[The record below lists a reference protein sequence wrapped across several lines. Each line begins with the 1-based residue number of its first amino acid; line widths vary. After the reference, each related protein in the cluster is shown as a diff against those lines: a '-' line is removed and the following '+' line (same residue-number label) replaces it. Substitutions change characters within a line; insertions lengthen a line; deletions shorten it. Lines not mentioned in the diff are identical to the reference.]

1 MSTPDF
7 TIFQPISKSYSL
19 IRPEL
24 LKSIEDISFNIFKF
38 DVEVGRDLTLPAV
51 SNYIFHMYD
60 LFDTINSKNFETF
73 VTRVRLGYNKNPYHN
88 DIHAADVLQTCA
100 KVCSAGKILDNLEIS
115 KVEMASLLVAAL
127 VHDIGHPGLNNTYQM
142 NKITK
147 LALRYNDKSVLE
159 NFHCYE
165 GFKILNHQS
174 SNILEDLQKEEIR
187 IFRKRMIES
196 ILATDMSN
204 HTKVYTTLKLRLD
217 ALSLEKETNRLNSVI
232 KFDDKI
238 SKFDKQQDVLNFIIH
253 TCDISN
259 PAKSFDIYSKWTDLV
274 TNEFFNQGDLEKQ
287 ENLPISFL
295 CDRSTTN
302 IPKSQISFINF
313 IVAPL
318 FKILCFVIPDID
330 YYEKNLETNT
340 EVWKGQLDSS

>member
-1 MSTPDF
+1 
-7 TIFQPISKSYSL
+7 
-19 IRPEL
+19 L
-24 LKSIEDISFNIFKF
+24 LKSIEDHNFDIFKF
-38 DVEVGRDLTLPAV
+38 EEEIGKDLTLPAV
-51 SNYIFHMYD
+51 SNYIFLWFD
-60 LFDTINSKNFETF
+60 LFDTISLKTFETF
-73 VTRVRLGYNKNPYHN
+73 VTRVRLGYNNNPYHN

-100 KVCSAGKILDNLEIS
+100 KVCSAGNIAENLEIS
-115 KVEMASLLVAAL
+115 KVEMASLLVSAL

-142 NKITK
+142 NKVTK

-165 GFKILNHQS
+165 GFKILSHPT
-174 SNILEDLQKEEIR
+174 SNILEDLQKEEVR

-204 HTKVYTTLKLRLD
+204 HTKVYITLKLRID
-217 ALSLEKETNRLNSVI
+217 SISNDLEKDNNRLNSVI

-259 PAKSFDIYSKWTDLV
+259 PAKHFEIYSKWTDLV

-295 CDRSTTN
+295 CDRAITN

-313 IVAPL
+313 IVSPL
-318 FKILCFVIPDID
+318 FKILCFIIPEID
-330 YYEKNLETNT
+330 YYEKNLEANV
-340 EVWKGQLDSS
+340 EVWKSKLESI